1 MAMLSVLRVML
12 ADETDTESSV
22 PIAAHWELARDFRGR
37 IAADD
42 EAFLRAVQPQL
53 AGVSAAKSDFPTG
66 TPNQEIPRY
75 LRPVLRERIEA
86 QSIADMDR
94 HAVSNR
100 DRQEA
105 DGRVCHTL
113 QWSLAER
120 VSARLAYL

>member
-1 MAMLSVLRVML
+1 MRAMLSVLRVML

-66 TPNQEIPRY
+66 T
-75 LRPVLRERIEA
+75 
-86 QSIADMDR
+86 

-100 DRQEA
+100 DGQ
-105 DGRVCHTL
+105 L
-113 QWSLAER
+113 LALK
-120 VSARLAYL
+120 ATMA